1 MWIIPV
7 GLLLAGVVLAMT
19 TVTANKWRWAVL
31 APLVFGTGALAIAV
45 ISRDW
50 GPIAVTAGMYFYAA
64 INFRQL
70 RRTGTQ
76 PSDSGVD

>member
-1 MWIIPV
+1 MWVLPI

-19 TVTANKWRWAVL
+19 TTTSNKWRWAVL
-31 APLVFGTGALAIAV
+31 APLAFGTGALVLAV

-50 GPIAVTAGMYFYAA
+50 GPIAVTAGMYLYAA

-70 RRTGTQ
+70 RRAETRQ
-76 PSDSGVD
+76 PDG